1 MAGPNQDPFNPLRAQ
16 LRAVRTRQDVGSVSA
31 LARDH
36 VDVTGL
42 QLVAAIGD
50 RVQIADVTFGEIL
63 SIGPDSC
70 RVMAD
75 GTTAGLRLGM
85 RVVNLGSP
93 MIAPCDG
100 WLGRIV
106 DPYGGAMDGRP
117 LPLGDVSRAISSAP
131 PPPATRRGLGA
142 RLATGLAVFDT
153 LLPLV
158 RGQRIGLFAGS
169 GVGKSRL
176 LGQLANA
183 VEADIVVIGLI
194 GERGREVRDFVQGTL
209 GAEALAKSV
218 IVAATSDRAALAR
231 ARAASTMMTVA
242 EHFRDQG
249 KNVLVL
255 ADSITRFAEAQSEL
269 AAAAAEPFGPSGF
282 PASMAQMIMALAER
296 AGPGVDGQG
305 DITAVFSVLVA
316 GSDMEGPVADIM
328 RGVLDGHVVLSR
340 EIAER
345 GRFPAIDV
353 LASVSRALPDA
364 ATEREL
370 SLITRA
376 RHLLGSY
383 ARAEL
388 MLQSGLY
395 VQGSDPTT
403 DAAVALWDDLDAFV
417 ATGSA
422 GSIDASFAKL
432 AEILGLAEQG
442 SRD

>member
-142 RLATGLAVFDT
+142 VWPRVWPCSTRFC
-153 LLPLV
+153 
-158 RGQRIGLFAGS
+158 RWC
-169 GVGKSRL
+169 
-176 LGQLANA
+176 
-183 VEADIVVIGLI
+183 
-194 GERGREVRDFVQGTL
+194 
-209 GAEALAKSV
+209 GASASV
-218 IVAATSDRAALAR
+218 SLR
-231 ARAASTMMTVA
+231 ARA
-242 EHFRDQG
+242 
-249 KNVLVL
+249 
-255 ADSITRFAEAQSEL
+255 
-269 AAAAAEPFGPSGF
+269 
-282 PASMAQMIMALAER
+282 
-296 AGPGVDGQG
+296 
-305 DITAVFSVLVA
+305 
-316 GSDMEGPVADIM
+316 
-328 RGVLDGHVVLSR
+328 
-340 EIAER
+340 
-345 GRFPAIDV
+345 
-353 LASVSRALPDA
+353 LASRGCLANSPTRL
-364 ATEREL
+364 RLIL
-370 SLITRA
+370 S
-376 RHLLGSY
+376 
-383 ARAEL
+383 
-388 MLQSGLY
+388 
-395 VQGSDPTT
+395 
-403 DAAVALWDDLDAFV
+403 
-417 ATGSA
+417 
-422 GSIDASFAKL
+422 
-432 AEILGLAEQG
+432 
-442 SRD
+442 

>member
-106 DPYGGAMDGRP
+106 DPYGSAMDGRP

-242 EHFRDQG
+242 EHFRDEG
-249 KNVLVL
+249 EMCWFWPIPSPVLPRRK
-255 ADSITRFAEAQSEL
+255 ASWPPQR
-269 AAAAAEPFGPSGF
+269 AEPFGPSGF
-282 PASMAQMIMALAER
+282 RPPWR
-296 AGPGVDGQG
+296 
-305 DITAVFSVLVA
+305 
-316 GSDMEGPVADIM
+316 
-328 RGVLDGHVVLSR
+328 
-340 EIAER
+340 
-345 GRFPAIDV
+345 
-353 LASVSRALPDA
+353 
-364 ATEREL
+364 
-370 SLITRA
+370 
-376 RHLLGSY
+376 
-383 ARAEL
+383 
-388 MLQSGLY
+388 
-395 VQGSDPTT
+395 
-403 DAAVALWDDLDAFV
+403 
-417 ATGSA
+417 
-422 GSIDASFAKL
+422 K
-432 AEILGLAEQG
+432 
-442 SRD
+442 